1 MPVEGLG
8 TRRCLTAAQHE
19 EQRARGEDGQLDGYG
34 PDGPPAPGVGTGAE
48 DGVGGGAT
56 GVAGA

>member
-1 MPVEGLG
+1 MENKEL
-8 TRRCLTAAQHE
+8 E
-19 EQRARGEDGQLDGYG
+19 EKMANLYLDGYD
-34 PDGPPAPGVGTGAE
+34 PDGPPTPGVGTGAE